1 MKTVYF
7 VRHGQSQANI
17 EKVFAGSGYDAPL
30 TQTGLEQARNIGT
43 KLRGKPIDIIVSSPL
58 KRAKETADC
67 IAKEIGYKGEIR
79 LQPLLKERDYG
90 VATGQPWGK
99 DIEVRINDDSI
110 DGLEKLEQLATRMQQ
125 LLDWLKTLGNEHIL
139 VVGHGTAESMLYTIY
154 QGKSYKIY
162 LQTEELQNAM
172 IREYRLND

>member
-1 MKTVYF
+1 MKTLYF

-30 TQTGLEQARNIGT
+30 TPTGLEQAKNISAT
-43 KLRGKPIDIIVSSPL
+43 LRGKLIDIIVSSPL

-67 IAKEIGYKGEIR
+67 IAKEIGYQGEIL

-90 VATGQPWGK
+90 VATGQSWGK
-99 DIEVRINDDSI
+99 DIEVRIDDDNI
-110 DGLEKLEQLATRMQQ
+110 DGLEKLEQLAARMQQ
-125 LLDWLKTLGNEHIL
+125 LLDWLKTLKDEHIL
-139 VVGHGTAESMLYTIY
+139 VVGHGTSESMLYTIY
-154 QGKSYKIY
+154 QGKPYKTY

-172 IREYRLND
+172 IREYRI